1 LEEECSEKVTIHKH
15 IYGAKII
22 AHWWRMTVSMPSGI
36 TDFKSTSQQNK
47 RACFASG
54 LHHLSRPND
63 HCDEEPQNLREFVAL
78 KNNFIDVNVMEKGIS
93 AMADNPSGNFKA
105 LYEVV
110 ADKRTVEFSIT
121 EKPNAVNSSGKLS
134 KDLVVFGPTEFFPE
148 DVFGNKAEWITQGAT
163 SISLAPKNHKWTKWD
178 LQQRSKLTTEQMQ
191 FSPNENYQV
200 QINKSMFNQKE
211 TLKNAATATTHE
223 LYGHILFMLKGWDS
237 SHGEHRETDNRRLE
251 NWIINRVD
259 ETDKNFSY

>member
-1 LEEECSEKVTIHKH
+1 MVSLTSSLRLSKTSKFVLHSACTEVPRNSEL
-15 IYGAKII
+15 Y
-22 AHWWRMTVSMPSGI
+22 
-36 TDFKSTSQQNK
+36 
-47 RACFASG
+47 
-54 LHHLSRPND
+54 HLSRPDD
-63 HCDEEPQNLREFVAL
+63 HCDEESQNLREFVAL

-105 LYEVV
+105 LYDVV

-121 EKPNAVNSSGKLS
+121 EKPNAVNSSGELS
-134 KDLVVFGPTEFFPE
+134 KDLVVFGPTAFFPE
-148 DVFGNKAEWITQGAT
+148 DTFGNKAEWITQGAT
-163 SISLAPKNHKWTKWD
+163 SISLAPKNHKWTKWN

-237 SHGEHRETDNRRLE
+237 CHGEHRKTDNRRLE